1 MNSKP
6 IVIPG
11 VKPFPVKYSL
21 YMKIIDS
28 IPEGKLST
36 LEAIDD
42 FLSDLY
48 NESFIERPLPI
59 LVPDFKI
66 RYAVIFMAGGALF
79 HQEG

>member
-1 MNSKP
+1 ME
-6 IVIPG
+6 V
-11 VKPFPVKYSL
+11 
-21 YMKIIDS
+21 IDS

-59 LVPDFKI
+59 LVPDFKK
-66 RYAVIFMAGGALF
+66 RYPVNFMPGGALF
-79 HQEG
+79 RQEG